1 MRYPLTVVLLVTLSL
16 IAKGQSSDTEEIDT
30 EEIDIEEIDTKPVF
44 TPGLYLS
51 FYNFIEND
59 PVLPEDIITN
69 IPRQRDFYIQLF
81 RANAIDIALSDS
93 MLHLHPEDV
102 WGYSDGRGIFIN
114 RSKFPTDFLVG
125 ADVSENPFAQINIM
139 GTLCL
144 VYYLKTHSS
153 SALTGNRVMVRAN
166 DVRQSAAKFILNTK
180 DGSFHKATLPQLEE
194 MIADDP
200 ALLKEFSAYRG
211 KRSIKLYVFLKK
223 YNEKHPAAL
232 GY

>member
-16 IAKGQSSDTEEIDT
+16 IAKGQYSGTEETDI
-30 EEIDIEEIDTKPVF
+30 EEIDIEETDTKPVF

-59 PVLPEDIITN
+59 PILPEDIITN

-81 RANAIDIALSDS
+81 RANAIDVALSDS
-93 MLHLHPEDV
+93 MLHLVPENV

-114 RSKFPTDFLVG
+114 RRKFPKGYLAGT
-125 ADVSENPFAQINIM
+125 DVSENPFAHINII
-139 GTLCL
+139 GTLSL
-144 VYYLKTHSS
+144 VYYLKTYSS
-153 SALTGNRVMVRAN
+153 SGLTYNRVMVRGN
-166 DVRQSAAKFILNTK
+166 DARQEAAEFILNTK
-180 DGSFHKATLPQLEE
+180 DGTFHKATLPQLEE

-200 ALLKEFSAYRG
+200 TLLKEFNAYRG
-211 KRSIKLYVFLKK
+211 KKSIKLYVFLKK